1 MFSYYYTRAAL
12 KAKEPEPK
20 AKEKEEAKK
29 PAAPAA
35 DEEEDDDSE
44 EEDEKPKFGANKSKA
59 GGKDDRRAKG
69 KSKLSK
75 ALASQG
81 SSV

>member
-1 MFSYYYTRAAL
+1 M
-12 KAKEPEPK
+12 
-20 AKEKEEAKK
+20 
-29 PAAPAA
+29 APAV

-44 EEDEKPKFGANKSKA
+44 EEDEKPKFGANKSKV